1 MALLKKLWI
10 LLVCVLAI
18 LLGLSIVLANPEPI
32 SIVLLGYSLGPM
44 PSGLWLLLAV
54 SVGCLLGIIVSLPAL
69 LRVKRRAYRLN
80 KQLTKQRLVK
90 TQENP

>member
-18 LLGLSIVLANPEPI
+18 LFGLSIVLANPEPL
-32 SIVLLGYSLGPM
+32 SMELLGYSLGPM

-54 SVGCLLGIIVSLPAL
+54 SIGCLLGVVVSLPAL
-69 LRVKRRAYRLN
+69 LRVKRRAYLLN
-80 KQLTKQRLVK
+80 KQLTKQRLAK
-90 TQENP
+90 THDQP